1 MAKNCKVGITSSI
14 KPGVVGAR
22 FTRAQKGYP
31 QVIATTQKKIQ
42 STIMESY
49 QVNYYS
55 DQES

>member
-1 MAKNCKVGITSSI
+1 MAKNCKAGITSSI
-14 KPGVVGAR
+14 KPGVAGAR

>member
-1 MAKNCKVGITSSI
+1 MAKNCKAGITSSI
-14 KPGVVGAR
+14 EPGVAGAR

-31 QVIATTQKKIQ
+31 QVIATIQKNIQ